1 MKINAAISND
11 RAFRRQI
18 AFGDQGMFITR
29 EVFEGVGGFPE
40 IPIMEDYQLSLTL
53 REMGIRIGATRGR
66 ICTSDRRYPKGNIK
80 KLRLMFKMWLLRRK
94 YRMGIDPYQI
104 AKEYKDIR

>member
-1 MKINAAISND
+1 
-11 RAFRRQI
+11 
-18 AFGDQGMFITR
+18 MFMTR

-66 ICTSDRRYPKGNIK
+66 ICTSDRRYPKGNMK

>member
-1 MKINAAISND
+1 
-11 RAFRRQI
+11 
-18 AFGDQGMFITR
+18 MFMTR

-53 REMGIRIGATRGR
+53 REMGIRTGATRGR

-80 KLRLMFKMWLLRRK
+80 K
-94 YRMGIDPYQI
+94 
-104 AKEYKDIR
+104 AKTDVQDVAFAKKNTGWG